1 MRLYAV
7 RQDHRVA
14 AYVFVLAFLS
24 FAYFVQGGGP
34 NENSRY
40 NLTRAIVEHRTLSIE
55 AFHNNT
61 FDKANVGDSHYSDKA
76 PGLSFAA
83 VPAHAMYYV
92 LRREPWDAIAE
103 RNGMYVA
110 TLATVSLLSAA
121 AAAAMYLLLRHLRAS
136 MVGALF
142 AVTAWSL
149 GSHAL
154 AYSTL
159 FMGHQ
164 FVASCLLLAFSLIV
178 CRADVSPTHP
188 WGRWMLAAAGGLAGW
203 AAISEYPAALIA
215 AALFLY
221 ALLRIH
227 WRSTIPFVLAALVP
241 LGLFASYNTVCFG
254 SPMSLSYQHLSMAE
268 FRNVMGRG
276 FFGIG
281 LPDPMVMFELLIGEF
296 RGLLPLSPV
305 FVLVPIGWTALAWKP
320 SRRIEAA
327 LSILV
332 TLYLWLLSAS
342 YQRWDGGAAMGPR
355 YLLPAIPFAAFPLAF
370 AFDACDRGSKL
381 LRSTLRGS
389 ATVLLL
395 TSVIICTLVTVVMPE
410 LPDYNPSSPQ
420 QSRPST
426 LDPRKPIAQIVVPLA
441 ANGLVSQKALSRR
454 GTISLAVALPG
465 HEDDAFNW
473 GEWMG
478 LRGLWSLVPLLL
490 LWGIGAAAI
499 FTTNRDSVCHPA
511 DEA

>member
-254 SPMSLSYQHLSMAE
+254 SPMSLSY
-268 FRNVMGRG
+268 
-276 FFGIG
+276 
-281 LPDPMVMFELLIGEF
+281 
-296 RGLLPLSPV
+296 
-305 FVLVPIGWTALAWKP
+305 
-320 SRRIEAA
+320 
-327 LSILV
+327 
-332 TLYLWLLSAS
+332 
-342 YQRWDGGAAMGPR
+342 
-355 YLLPAIPFAAFPLAF
+355 
-370 AFDACDRGSKL
+370 
-381 LRSTLRGS
+381 
-389 ATVLLL
+389 
-395 TSVIICTLVTVVMPE
+395 
-410 LPDYNPSSPQ
+410 
-420 QSRPST
+420 
-426 LDPRKPIAQIVVPLA
+426 
-441 ANGLVSQKALSRR
+441 
-454 GTISLAVALPG
+454 
-465 HEDDAFNW
+465 
-473 GEWMG
+473 
-478 LRGLWSLVPLLL
+478 
-490 LWGIGAAAI
+490 
-499 FTTNRDSVCHPA
+499 
-511 DEA
+511 